1 VKKSRVALLIAAIV
15 ALSLTMPAFGAPS
28 LTSLGKRVA
37 KLNKSQA
44 RENTFV
50 RRIDV
55 RSDDSGT
62 AEGTAVCPGNSQVT
76 GGGGEWAGDPL
87 PFDIITA
94 TIPDGDGWYV
104 AGDSARGE
112 AATLKVYVVC
122 ARIGN

>member
-1 VKKSRVALLIAAIV
+1 MKKSRVALLIAAIV
-15 ALSLTMPAFGAPS
+15 TVTLTIPAFGAPS

-37 KLNKSQA
+37 KLSKSQA

-50 RRIDV
+50 RKVQART
-55 RSDDSGT
+55 DDSGT
-62 AEGTAVCPGNSQVT
+62 AEGTASCPGNSQVT
-76 GGGGEWAGDPL
+76 GGGGEWSGDPL

-112 AATLKVYVVC
+112 ASTLNIYVVC
-122 ARIGN
+122 ARIGR